1 MKESYFYNPY
11 VQYQPEIN
19 KASITNSLSHLNKI
33 NVTPYTSQLNP
44 TSSVNA
50 MRIQEQNQFISSI
63 NNATSSSFN
72 SIASLESMTS
82 EEKNF
87 KEVIFDGAKVGMSGE
102 SLMGRTKKAK
112 QTNAEN
118 QSLKLKKKL
127 QRNRTSFTQMQINV
141 FENGRFELII
151 KNTQIINLL

>member
-1 MKESYFYNPY
+1 MMKESYFYNPY
-11 VQYQPEIN
+11 VQYQTEIN
-19 KASITNSLSHLNKI
+19 EASITNNLSHLNKI
-33 NVTPYTSQLNP
+33 NVTPYTSQLNHILD

-72 SIASLESMTS
+72 SIASLGSMNS
-82 EEKNF
+82 EKNNL
-87 KEVIFDGAKVGMSGE
+87 KEVIFDGANAGMSGE

-151 KNTQIINLL
+151 